1 MRNEK
6 NILLK
11 IIKDGQAARI
21 PEPVKWMIVAACIA
35 FDCICFYTTYD
46 LLLRQSFLLNIA
58 VVGICA
64 LTMDMLPVVLGMVL
78 SRSEKNRMEIGMAC
92 SIVAAFICEAVM
104 SFFIRLNTRSM
115 LFESGGLGLSLSGA
129 AAQKISEQMP
139 TATTNAQIGVTI
151 LLGILPVLT
160 SILSFVITYENPVR
174 RREEKRKEQ
183 LFELEEEINIH
194 KSDIQLLES
203 ELASR
208 NLYQLERTRFALAE
222 LLIDF
227 AEIGSEIKAGQE
239 MAAILQDEDAT
250 TILTENLEV
259 QDRLQQM
266 GKALDK
272 LIQETD
278 YDEEEDLEDEE
289 E

>member
-1 MRNEK
+1 MKNEK
-6 NILLK
+6 NTLRKILE
-11 IIKDGQAARI
+11 DSQAARI
-21 PEPVKWMIVAACIA
+21 SKPVKWFVVAACIA

-46 LLLRQSFLLNIA
+46 LLLRQSFLLNLA

-78 SRSEKNRMEIGMAC
+78 SRAEKNRMEIGMAC
-92 SIVAAFICEAVM
+92 SIIAAFICEAVM
-104 SFFIRLNTRSM
+104 SFFIRLNTRTM

-129 AAQKISEQMP
+129 AAQKISEQTP

-160 SILSFVITYENPVR
+160 SILSFVITYENPLR
-174 RREEKRKEQ
+174 RKKEMRDER
-183 LFELEEEINIH
+183 LLELEEEINTH
-194 KSDIQLLES
+194 KADIQLLDR
-203 ELASR
+203 ELSAR
-208 NLYQLERTRFALAE
+208 NLYRLDHTRFALAE
-222 LLIDF
+222 LLIDL

-239 MAAILQDEDAT
+239 MAAILQDVDST
-250 TILTENLEV
+250 TILTENPDI
-259 QDRLQQM
+259 QGRLQQAE
-266 GKALDK
+266 KALDK

-278 YDEEEDLEDEE
+278 WDEEEDLNDEE